1 MFCSSKESWVWRV
14 DTLLPRPCRG
24 RAPGRAHGQ
33 QRGAGLTGTVGSGR
47 RGPALEER
55 FGRAVRDRRQEIGMT
70 QAGLAALAGMSQA
83 AISRLERGR
92 CLPTLH
98 LLERVAVALDS
109 VLLVAIEPGRVVV
122 DFRARPGSRVDG
134 IRSVAATDG

>member
-1 MFCSSKESWVWRV
+1 
-14 DTLLPRPCRG
+14 
-24 RAPGRAHGQ
+24 
-33 QRGAGLTGTVGSGR
+33 
-47 RGPALEER
+47 
-55 FGRAVRDRRQEIGMT
+55 MT

-109 VLLVAIEPGRVVV
+109 VLLVTIEPGRVVV

-134 IRSVAATDG
+134 ARAVAATDG

>member
-1 MFCSSKESWVWRV
+1 
-14 DTLLPRPCRG
+14 
-24 RAPGRAHGQ
+24 
-33 QRGAGLTGTVGSGR
+33 
-47 RGPALEER
+47 
-55 FGRAVRDRRQEIGMT
+55 MT

-109 VLLVAIEPGRVVV
+109 VLLVAIEPSRRVVV

-134 IRSVAATDG
+134 ARSTADTDG